1 MSKQKEYTVSG
12 YVQAYVT
19 FKVEAEDEQ
28 QAKEKVLQTKDASG
42 ADIVEFDLLS
52 YMTDIAVKEV
62 EK

>member
-1 MSKQKEYTVSG
+1 MSKQKDYTVSG

-19 FKVEAEDEQ
+19 LKVKAEDEEL
-28 QAKEKVLQTKDASG
+28 AKEVLYTKDASE

-52 YMTDIAVKEV
+52 NMTDVTVKEV